1 MTFRS
6 GFVNIIGPPN
16 SGKSTL
22 INQLIGSKVSI
33 VSPKAQTTRF
43 SVRGILNV
51 DIDKDITNRS
61 QIIFVDT
68 PGIFEPKRKL
78 DQFILNNTLSNI
90 KGADHSIFIYDS
102 KNKKGM
108 GDFLKTLKIVNF
120 ENKNLTL
127 VLNKIDQVEK
137 KNLLLITDEILKNC
151 CFSNVFMISALNGDG
166 CNELKNFLAK
176 KMPIGNFLYDEKQKS
191 NLSDK
196 LMASEITR
204 EKLFKHLSFEIPYN
218 LYVETNEW
226 QEKKNEIKIYQNII
240 VPKSS
245 HKMIIIGKNG
255 ENIKKIG
262 KLSRQE
268 LSQIFDKKIH
278 LFLFI
283 RVKKNWTSN
292 DENYK
297 FFGMNIDA

>member
-78 DQFILNNTLSNI
+78 DEFILNNTLSNI
-90 KGADHSIFIYDS
+90 KDADHSIFIYDS

-108 GDFLKTLKIVNF
+108 DDFLKTLKIVNF

-137 KNLLLITDEILKNC
+137 KKLLLITDEILKNC
-151 CFSNVFMISALNGDG
+151 CFSNVFMISALN
-166 CNELKNFLAK
+166 N
-176 KMPIGNFLYDEKQKS
+176 Q
-191 NLSDK
+191 
-196 LMASEITR
+196 
-204 EKLFKHLSFEIPYN
+204 
-218 LYVETNEW
+218 
-226 QEKKNEIKIYQNII
+226 
-240 VPKSS
+240 
-245 HKMIIIGKNG
+245 
-255 ENIKKIG
+255 
-262 KLSRQE
+262 
-268 LSQIFDKKIH
+268 
-278 LFLFI
+278 
-283 RVKKNWTSN
+283 
-292 DENYK
+292 
-297 FFGMNIDA
+297 

>member
-1 MTFRS
+1 M
-6 GFVNIIGPPN
+6 
-16 SGKSTL
+16 
-22 INQLIGSKVSI
+22 
-33 VSPKAQTTRF
+33 
-43 SVRGILNV
+43 
-51 DIDKDITNRS
+51 
-61 QIIFVDT
+61 
-68 PGIFEPKRKL
+68 
-78 DQFILNNTLSNI
+78 
-90 KGADHSIFIYDS
+90 
-102 KNKKGM
+102 
-108 GDFLKTLKIVNF
+108 
-120 ENKNLTL
+120 
-127 VLNKIDQVEK
+127 
-137 KNLLLITDEILKNC
+137 
-151 CFSNVFMISALNGDG
+151 
-166 CNELKNFLAK
+166 

-268 LSQIFDKKIH
+268 LSQIFGKKIH

-297 FFGMNIDA
+297 FFGMNVDA